1 MKRINYIIAGL
12 VALFSTACD
21 LTTVPT
27 TSVDAGSVFNTTID
41 AEKVI
46 NGSWRYL
53 METFNTYANPG
64 YGAFLRAGDAMGS
77 DVVLNDKY
85 GFNTHNQFTAIFG
98 KGGTNSL
105 SWTLSYSTI
114 NSMNGVIEYIDGAT
128 GSQEDKDRI
137 KGQAYALRGFI
148 YLHLASHYSF
158 AIDKDPDAVCAP
170 VYTKPS
176 DASTGGQPAA
186 SVSEVYA
193 QAIKDLEEA
202 LELIPENY
210 VRSSKHQIDNQV
222 ALGLLSRAA
231 LYARDWQKAKD
242 YSDLLLAK
250 NEYLMSES
258 EYKSGFNSIDNSEW
272 IWGHPQPADQ
282 SSASYQFHYLDVT
295 SAGSY
300 YFSFNADPWFRDLF
314 NDGDYRKDLI
324 GWAPDPGL
332 DPVNAPYLWMRYAK
346 FKFKSDL
353 TADIV
358 LLRTS
363 EIYLINAEAKAQL
376 NDPDAINKLNALKSA
391 RKAQTVSGLS
401 GQALIEAIRL
411 ERRKELFG
419 EGFGLVD
426 IIRNQQAVARKEYP
440 QNPKVNYTYK
450 DANGVEQ
457 TIAVTPQGH
466 RYLAFPDKS
475 NFTANSKY
483 YLFRIPDSEE
493 LENKNLYTQYHKL
506 GIYD

>member
-1 MKRINYIIAGL
+1 MRKINYIITGL
-12 VALFSTACD
+12 VSLFFTACD
-21 LTTVPT
+21 LTTIPT
-27 TSVDAGSVFNTTID
+27 TSVDAASVFNTTVD

-53 METFNTYANPG
+53 IETFNTYANPG

-98 KGGTNSL
+98 KGGTNTL
-105 SWTLSYSTI
+105 SWTLSYTTI
-114 NSMNGVIEYIDGAT
+114 NSMNGIIKYVDGAT
-128 GSQEDKDRI
+128 GTQEDKDRI

-148 YLHLASHYSF
+148 YLHLASNYSF

-170 VYTKPS
+170 IYTEPS
-176 DASTGGQPAA
+176 DASTQGQSAA
-186 SVSEVYA
+186 SVSEVFA

-202 LELIPENY
+202 LKLIPENY
-210 VRSSKHQIDNQV
+210 ARPSKHKIDNQV
-222 ALGLLSRAA
+222 VLGLLSRAT
-231 LYARDWQKAKD
+231 LYARDWQKAKN
-242 YSDLLLAK
+242 YSDQLLAK
-250 NEYLMSES
+250 NNYLMSES
-258 EYKSGFNSIDNSEW
+258 EYKSGFNSVDNREW

-295 SAGSY
+295 STTSY
-300 YFSFNADPWFRDLF
+300 YFSFNADPYFRDLF
-314 NDGDYRKDLI
+314 NDGDYRKELI
-324 GWAPDPGL
+324 YWASDPGL
-332 DPVNAPYLWMRYAK
+332 NPANAPYLWMRYAK

-363 EIYLINAEAKAQL
+363 EIYLINAEAKAHL
-376 NDPDAINKLNALKSA
+376 NDPDAINKLNELKSA

-401 GQALIEAIRL
+401 GQDLIEAIWL

-419 EGFGLVD
+419 EGFSLVD
-426 IIRNQQAVARKEYP
+426 IIRNQRSVVRRDYP
-440 QNPKVNYTYK
+440 QTPKIDYPYK
-450 DANGVEQ
+450 DANGVEK
-457 TIAVTPQGH
+457 TVAITPQGH
-466 RYLAFPDKS
+466 RYLTFPDKS

-493 LENKNLYTQYHKL
+493 LANENLYAKHPKL